1 MGEKDLD
8 EIMETKVGQEIE
20 DQDDMLLKQL
30 GEGLDTYHKNKR
42 STFLSSMMAGLEIGF
57 SYFLV
62 ALVFSQFTEIVG
74 ERFIPF
80 VAAFVYPLGFI
91 LVVLGKSMLFTE
103 QTSLLS
109 LPVISG
115 RKTLV
120 DLVSLWGIVILGNLV
135 GGYIISI
142 FIVWIG
148 PALNVIS
155 LSGIARLAE
164 HVSHYSLGTVLGS
177 SVLAGWL
184 MALLSWIVTSTQGV
198 SGKILVI
205 YIITFI
211 ISLAGLHHSIVG
223 NIEVFTGLI
232 GSNTISVSEYIF
244 FLVTALTGN
253 AFGGVFFVAILK
265 YGVFIA
271 NREKDL

>member
-91 LVVLGKSMLFTE
+91 LVVLGKSILFTE

-232 GSNTISVSEYIF
+232 GSNTVSVSEYIF

-271 NREKDL
+271 NREEDL